1 MKQHWWKVPLYCMLV
16 SIPCFYLEIFLFS
29 KWAFS
34 FDGET
39 VTTKEGVQLLI
50 VAVIFIVAVLLGG
63 LAFFRKMTRR
73 QIFYSALVLSGLNLV
88 MGVLAR
94 VGLTSVTNFYW
105 MYLTA
110 WDNVFVYLLPQSW
123 VTILLRYL
131 LPPHVFIL
139 FGKKRA

>member
-1 MKQHWWKVPLYCMLV
+1 MKVFMGIITL
-16 SIPCFYLEIFLFS
+16 
-29 KWAFS
+29 AA
-34 FDGET
+34 T
-39 VTTKEGVQLLI
+39 VLTFFELGALAQGTADPVLLI

-63 LAFFRKMTRR
+63 LVFFRKMTRR

-88 MGVLAR
+88 MWLLAC

-110 WDNVFVYLLPQSW
+110 WDNVFFYLLPQSW

-131 LPPHVFIL
+131 LSPHIFIL

>member
-29 KWAFS
+29 KWALS

-50 VAVIFIVAVLLGG
+50 VAAIFIVAVLLGG
-63 LAFFRKMTRR
+63 LVFFRKMTRR
-73 QIFYSALVLSGLNLV
+73 QIFCSALVLSIINLV
-88 MGVLAR
+88 MGLLSR

-105 MYLTA
+105 AYLTA
-110 WDNVFVYLLPQSW
+110 WDDVFIYLLPYGW
-123 VTILLRYL
+123 LTTLLRYL
-131 LPPHVFIL
+131 LPPHIFIL
-139 FGKKRA
+139 FGKKES